1 MFHLHSQGVQIQ
13 VAPYTA
19 AAHLAYL
26 ERIDKV
32 DGVQGSAS
40 CLLYGCDRI
49 ILDFDWAKKEVCWTS
64 LPKCLTKL
72 DLTRDQ
78 FVTVCLISG
87 SSILPTLPEL
97 DREDVKPK
105 IVMATRLLNTFNN
118 DIDAVL
124 RPKENDYHKEYYRAL
139 HALKHPIQLEVT
151 GHVRPKDGEKEGT
164 PNDFHEFIGRRLPA
178 ELYEY
183 MCRGLVGSRILN
195 SRARGE
201 ILETPPLDGGLSPT
215 YKDLVSTKLKPI
227 RAQTI
232 GLMTTMIHRYY
243 QKNDIQVVCW
253 FNEPS
258 STSLGITDRTDWQ
271 KDADTW
277 HAKAEQRPKVDSS
290 EILGSGLMWSVLSLA
305 KDTDAKKTLTPRQKD
320 APPPLADFEDV
331 RSNIIWRF
339 LQDRGYTKSDHT
351 LSAWGKVLKAAFE
364 RAASDGR
371 MATQETKTEM
381 EDIIFLA
388 IELIRLD
395 VLGTQ
400 QMFPA
405 PPYSGGLTRGTDKDK
420 SNAMLVSR
428 VACLGTV
435 EHDKIGYTGPLSR
448 NLLAYHQMTAAVRG
462 ALRDL
467 IEAHAGYIFCSGSVQ
482 RVWNNPMYTDLAA
495 SLPFV
500 NEPDL
505 GLGIVVKS
513 YLDELSSP
521 KPAQIEAWFH
531 HVHDIDGNLKKAW
544 TMWDA
549 VCQSTF
555 RLDPERTQLIEI
567 TDQRRS
573 TGRRQQHREL
583 RHQDDIQK
591 RRYMAEEQARAQPNP
606 CERTQWLCLGR
617 SMSPNP
623 HRIDREPD
631 SDRQAVHAAI
641 QACARFRRRGI
652 DCRKRAYH
660 RRICRTPAGERE
672 RLRMAAFSHRRHYE
686 AAYERSRRRSH
697 DAWF

>member
-1 MFHLHSQGVQIQ
+1 VQIQ

-26 ERIDKV
+26 ERIKEV

-40 CLLYGCDRI
+40 CLLYGCDQV
-49 ILDFDWAKKEVCWTS
+49 ILDFDWAQKQVCWTS

-78 FVTVCLISG
+78 FVAVCLISG
-87 SSILPTLPEL
+87 SSILPILPEL
-97 DREDVKPK
+97 DREEIKPK
-105 IVMATRLLNTFNN
+105 IVMATRLLNSFNN
-118 DIDAVL
+118 DIDALL

-139 HALKHPIQLEVT
+139 HALKHPIQFEID

-164 PNDFHEFIGRRLPA
+164 ANDFHEFVGRRLPA

-215 YKDLVSTKLKPI
+215 YKDLVSTKLRPI

-232 GLMTTMIHRYY
+232 GLMTSILHRYY
-243 QKNDIQVVCW
+243 QKNDVQVVCW

-258 STSLGITDRTDWQ
+258 STPLGIAERTDWQ

-277 HAKAEQRPKVDSS
+277 HAKAEQRPKVNQSDVM
-290 EILGSGLMWSVLSLA
+290 GSGLMYGVMSLS
-305 KDTDAKKTLTPRQKD
+305 KDADAKKTLTPRKKD
-320 APPPLADFEDV
+320 APPPLKDFEDA
-331 RSNIIWRF
+331 RSNIVWRF
-339 LQDRGYTKSDHT
+339 LQDRGYIKSDHT
-351 LSAWGKVLKAAFE
+351 LSAWGKVLRAAFE

-371 MATQETKTEM
+371 MATQESKTEM

-388 IELIRLD
+388 IELIKLD

-400 QMFPA
+400 QMFPT
-405 PPYSGGLTRGTDKDK
+405 PPYSGGLSRGTDKDK
-420 SNAMLVSR
+420 SNAMLISR

-448 NLLAYHQMTAAVRG
+448 NLLAYHQMSAAVRG

-482 RVWNNPMYTDLAA
+482 RVWNNPMYTNLAA
-495 SLPFV
+495 SLSFV

-544 TMWDA
+544 NMWDA
-549 VCQSTF
+549 VCLSTF
-555 RLDPERTQLIEI
+555 RLNHGSRKLIESI
-567 TDQRRS
+567 GQRRS
-573 TGRRQQHREL
+573 SGRRQQHHQL
-583 RHQDDIQK
+583 RHQNDVQE
-591 RRYMAEEQARAQPNP
+591 RERVAEEQARAHEGP
-606 CERTQWLCLGR
+606 CERAQWLCLGR
-617 SMSPNP
+617 RMSPNA
-623 HRIDREPD
+623 HYVDRKPD
-631 SDRQAVHAAI
+631 SGCRAVHADT
-641 QACARFRRRGI
+641 QASARFCRRGI
-652 DCRKRAYH
+652 DCRKRAHH
-660 RRICRTPAGERE
+660 R
-672 RLRMAAFSHRRHYE
+672 
-686 AAYERSRRRSH
+686 
-697 DAWF
+697 